1 MGYLSICKL
10 LHVEKRIAQKLV
22 LYERL
27 LVEGLIYDKAW
38 SCPLLYQDS
47 RYSHGCP
54 CCIAV
59 LKHSRIVDYSGI
71 QALCTL
77 LIDLISVKEL
87 EYSFRSGARITFH
100 IAHITKALIGH
111 MVVYTQGS
119 LRSLII
125 SDKWCESILISAV
138 KRHKQIIGLV
148 ICLMLYSR
156 CTIQEHEYI
165 REFLKIYLNP
175 LVRVIA
181 CNIVIHSKC

>member
-10 LHVEKRIAQKLV
+10 LHVEKRIAQKLI
-22 LYERL
+22 LCERL
-27 LVEGLIYDKAW
+27 LVKCLIYDKAW
-38 SCPLLYQDS
+38 SRSLLYQDS
-47 RYSHGCP
+47 RYGHGLSGG
-54 CCIAV
+54 IAV
-59 LKHSRIVDYSGI
+59 LKHSCVVDYTGI
-71 QALCTL
+71 QTLCALL
-77 LIDLISVKEL
+77 VDLFLIQEL
-87 EYSFRSGARITFH
+87 EYSLRSGARITFH

-125 SDKWCESILISAV
+125 SDKWCESIHISAV

-165 REFLKIYLNP
+165 WEFLKIYLNP
-175 LVRVIA
+175 LVRIIA